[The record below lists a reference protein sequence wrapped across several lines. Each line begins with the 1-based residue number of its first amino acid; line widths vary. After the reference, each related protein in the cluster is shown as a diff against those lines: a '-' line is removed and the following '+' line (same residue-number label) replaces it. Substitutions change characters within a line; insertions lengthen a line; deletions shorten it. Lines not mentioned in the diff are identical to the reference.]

1 MDFARLCVPL
11 HAESSRYRCPVCDR
25 RQPDEAGVRE
35 NTLPPFSDSFFVET
49 VPSYTPHNNA
59 PGRLRAVYSTFGCL
73 SVSPEMHFLFYC
85 ASPLRLQA
93 RRCTVGCLTATVPQN
108 PIGNAATLIKSSGLE
123 PAIIEKCTLPVG
135 AECVSG
141 GAGLRTSLRV
151 GGPWIL
157 NELARCPAGEIFR
170 KMAVFPLICLFFP
183 SFLWCFIWTG

>member
-35 NTLPPFSDSFFVET
+35 NTLPPFSDSILLKLCHL
-49 VPSYTPHNNA
+49 TPLITTPRA
-59 PGRLRAVYSTFGCL
+59 GLRAVYSTFGCL
-73 SVSPEMHFLFYC
+73 SLSPEMHFLFYC
-85 ASPLRLQA
+85 AYPLRLQA

-135 AECVSG
+135 EECVSG
-141 GAGLRTSLRV
+141 VRDFGLPSDLR
-151 GGPWIL
+151 GP
-157 NELARCPAGEIFR
+157 GY
-170 KMAVFPLICLFFP
+170 
-183 SFLWCFIWTG
+183 